1 MVRTTQKDR
10 VDSLIQ
16 HFWRNGYLILSR
28 KYGKYLPNPTPIGT
42 FEVDAIGKYKKKYA
56 YGITISDEELQSNK
70 ILSKIN
76 FLASQHL
83 KYSNKKVTLFIGVS
97 QNSIEKAKELILMLG
112 EKVQKSIKVVGIPS
126 IRFNK

>member
-16 HFWRNGYLILSR
+16 HFWRNGYLTLSR
-28 KYGKYLPNPTPIGT
+28 KFGTYLPNPNPIGT

-56 YGITISDEELQSNK
+56 FGITISDEELQSNT

-97 QNSIEKAKELILMLG
+97 QNSIEKAKELISLLG
-112 EKVQKSIKVVGIPS
+112 EEVQKSIKVVGIPS
-126 IRFNK
+126 VRFNK